1 MSTKKAAQAHT
12 EIRIGISD
20 STQELNIE
28 SELSPEKILA
38 SVTESLNQG
47 SSLIVVDVRG
57 RQTIVPHN
65 KISFVEIGESADRKV
80 GFATL

>member
-1 MSTKKAAQAHT
+1 MSTKKAVQAHT

-47 SSLIVVDVRG
+47 TSLIVVDVRG

-65 KISFVEIGESADRKV
+65 KISFVEIGETADRKV
-80 GFATL
+80 GFATI